1 MEKKE
6 KFEKVSVEVIELTC
20 ADIVSTSGD
29 GDDTETEE
37 I

>member
-20 ADIVSTSGD
+20 ADILANSKD
-29 GDDTETEE
+29 DDTETEE
-37 I
+37 V